1 MTIDHFTSTLGLPN
15 SPNRDADEQED
26 IDNLTRIER
35 HAEDVDKQQLE
46 PAANLYDAGNDTI
59 EHCCEDD
66 YRYEQGNERA
76 LQVALRIVGGEF
88 LVIIYQHNG
97 RQTQQVQQVDT
108 DRQTR
113 HIHNQHEPTVGMRL
127 VGLIFPLQDEPEHNS
142 RKG

>member
-1 MTIDHFTSTLGLPN
+1 MVRGERTLGLPDGPYHHAN
-15 SPNRDADEQED
+15 EQED

-35 HAEDVDKQQLE
+35 HSEDVDEQQLE
-46 PAANLYDAGNDTI
+46 PSANLYDAGNDTI

-66 YRYEQGNERA
+66 YRDEQGYERA

-108 DRQTR
+108 DGDACQ
-113 HIHNQHEPTVGMRL
+113 IHDQHQPTVGMRL